1 MATAVA
7 VSSWGGQ
14 DADDAVA
21 PGALL
26 YASLHT
32 HSAPVCVCGCSHTF
46 PQCSCRCDA
55 HDAPPRK
62 VLEWLAGQ
70 KAVLREHMVAKG
82 SEGSHEGSSAAL
94 GCVWC
99 PDLSSPP
106 AESGTGVQS
115 PPRAAHGPSER
126 AHVQDTPAR
135 ARSLQETPRETRHG
149 ASCLDPTEVDI
160 GKPDEGEGHMFA
172 QVAAVAGPS
181 CRVSGFPEASTCAR
195 SVSGRQSDGGLS
207 RVSPDCSVASRLDRT
222 VSSHEMQRSSGATS
236 PWQRDKSSRL
246 AALQTS
252 EKIERLEMQIERA
265 KLERE
270 RDAAKIDEA
279 HRELLRKER
288 AIASLTDRVQ
298 RADAR
303 NVGLLAF
310 QVEAETLRRRLEEEE
325 AQNATAAAELTAQR
339 GRVLELESE
348 LGELRRACVVAAQE
362 RRVAEM
368 AAAIEAKRRT
378 DADREAERQRQAQ
391 RKMSQKREV
400 ELAALSR
407 ALAIELSVERHRQ
420 SGHADSA
427 GVSLGE
433 GAAQAN
439 ADGKGD
445 GAEEDAGNPLGR
457 QDDSAVAG
465 EGDRGAGLGDV
476 GNTDAVAERGA
487 DDARACHRH
496 LRGLSENHEAL
507 HALLCAGTRGMV
519 SDSGLRADTEAVAS
533 IGRAF
538 CGWRL
543 AVRAAWARRQRL
555 LMLRRQRGFRRM
567 NDAMSIWEA
576 LARGR
581 AELRRQADQL
591 WYQRGARCQGGVFA
605 AWVALRRAGW
615 VEWRQRSA
623 VEMTRIGRLL
633 QLRTVSAVE
642 MNGQV
647 SLISTLTHDLC
658 ADFTMPGAARC
669 L

>member
-1 MATAVA
+1 MAVD

-14 DADDAVA
+14 DEDDAVA
-21 PGALL
+21 RGASL

-32 HSAPVCVCGCSHTF
+32 HSAPVCVCGCSHTS

-70 KAVLREHMVAKG
+70 KAVLREHMVSKG
-82 SEGSHEGSSAAL
+82 SESSHEGSSAVL

-99 PDLSSPP
+99 PDISSLP
-106 AESGTGVQS
+106 AESGTGAQS
-115 PPRAAHGPSER
+115 PPRAAHEPSER
-126 AHVQDTPAR
+126 ASEQDTTAR
-135 ARSLQETPRETRHG
+135 ARSPQETPTETRHG
-149 ASCLDPTEVDI
+149 ASCLDAAEVDI
-160 GKPDEGEGHMFA
+160 RRPDEGEGHMFA
-172 QVAAVAGPS
+172 QAAAVAGPL
-181 CRVSGFPEASTCAR
+181 CRVSGFPEASACAR

-222 VSSHEMQRSSGATS
+222 VSSYEVQRSSSTAS
-236 PWQRDKSSRL
+236 PWQREKSSRL

-288 AIASLTDRVQ
+288 AMASLSDRVQ

-303 NVGLLAF
+303 NVALLAF
-310 QVEAETLRRRLEEEE
+310 QVEAETLRRRLGEEE

-339 GRVLELESE
+339 GRVLELEGE

-378 DADREAERQRQAQ
+378 DA
-391 RKMSQKREV
+391 
-400 ELAALSR
+400 
-407 ALAIELSVERHRQ
+407 HRM
-420 SGHADSA
+420 A
-427 GVSLGE
+427 
-433 GAAQAN
+433 
-439 ADGKGD
+439 
-445 GAEEDAGNPLGR
+445 
-457 QDDSAVAG
+457 
-465 EGDRGAGLGDV
+465 
-476 GNTDAVAERGA
+476 
-487 DDARACHRH
+487 
-496 LRGLSENHEAL
+496 
-507 HALLCAGTRGMV
+507 AGTRGMD
-519 SDSGLRADTEAVAS
+519 SDRGLRADTEAVAS
-533 IGRAF
+533 IGRAL

-543 AVRAAWARRQRL
+543 TVCAAWARRQRL
-555 LMLRRQRGFRRM
+555 LMLRRQRGLRRM
-567 NDAMSIWEA
+567 DDAMSNWEA

-623 VEMTRIGRLL
+623 FEMTRIGRLL
-633 QLRTVSAVE
+633 QLRTVSVVE
-642 MNGQV
+642 VNGEMSFV
-647 SLISTLTHDLC
+647 STLTHDVC
-658 ADFTMPGAARC
+658 ADFTVPGAA
-669 L
+669 